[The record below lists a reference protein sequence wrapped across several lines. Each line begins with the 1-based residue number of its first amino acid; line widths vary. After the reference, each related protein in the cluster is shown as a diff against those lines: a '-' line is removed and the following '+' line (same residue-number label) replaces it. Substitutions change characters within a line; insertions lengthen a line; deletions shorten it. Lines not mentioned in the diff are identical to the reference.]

1 MLRIFLKCSLFF
13 HWPSEAEKDRW
24 GCVWHLE
31 GTLSSATM
39 SRTHLLYI
47 SLLCMFPCPC
57 PPKCGCVINLYACLN
72 SYPAPSYINS
82 LQFLNPHNYSG
93 QLSEGDMF
101 LKTHTHKQA
110 ANKEN
115 NWTRG
120 HCKQTGDNQ
129 QTCHT
134 QPALTLPWAYVAEG
148 GSGPGVMAGDRET

>member
-1 MLRIFLKCSLFF
+1 MCTSVF
-13 HWPSEAEKDRW
+13 P
-24 GCVWHLE
+24 
-31 GTLSSATM
+31 GTYPGMNSASTP
-39 SRTHLLYI
+39 Y
-47 SLLCMFPCPC
+47 

-115 NWTRG
+115 N
-120 HCKQTGDNQ
+120 
-129 QTCHT
+129 
-134 QPALTLPWAYVAEG
+134 
-148 GSGPGVMAGDRET
+148 